1 VPLDPGGSAMSEDA
15 HPITPFHDVLRGH
28 NFKYAGSEHSGGERH
43 NTYLKENEGAPDK
56 VVIHAGKGG
65 NYGQI
70 KSHVTSG
77 DPEGREG
84 INSSTEKMDRNI
96 HAASYRTPKEIPARS
111 SEEKPSAFPKAM
123 KAVEQKAAH
132 ELLKPKAPKE

>member
-1 VPLDPGGSAMSEDA
+1 MALNPGNSAMAEDA

-28 NFKYAGSEHSGGERH
+28 GFKYAGSEHSGGERH
-43 NTYLKENEGAPDK
+43 NTYTKENEGAPDK

-77 DPEGREG
+77 DPEVREG

-96 HAASYRTPKEIPARS
+96 HAASYRTPKTVERK
-111 SEEKPSAFPKAM
+111 EKSGESTTSDFPK
-123 KAVEQKAAH
+123 
-132 ELLKPKAPKE
+132 